1 MEELDCCGYTSSV
14 PVASAYSQPRIHQI
28 LLHGHVVGKVWE
40 LFRQFVS
47 FIFVFILFALFF
59 IPRSYCY
66 FFLGFSALRVLFSA
80 ARCLPVGF
88 SSNECLAFCVSVHFF
103 LSLTWSSHQR
113 NFVFAL
119 CLLRVCGS
127 RISYTCFLLV
137 TGLSAQWTL
146 EARWLMFTLL
156 MTWSAIFISLPLPYT
171 GRKYKTQTHTYTYVH
186 THTYTHG
193 RFTFAHGLFM
203 NSEHYCNDCN
213 APALTLFELLI
224 WRHTHTPTLLISL
237 CIMGRQSQG
246 TLPASSLASRF
257 ALCARIKRGERDR
270 GGCGWRSDVAFK

>member
-1 MEELDCCGYTSSV
+1 MSNKIHQYFQDSIRCFIILSLLFHFFPLFTLTSLVEVCRLSTLVAEVYRGSRLDRHPTPFAIFRSSYLYLIRTKFQTLLIAVHNWHFIDCGGAGLLRVHTSSV

-88 SSNECLAFCVSVHFF
+88 SSNESLAFCVSVHFF

-137 TGLSAQWTL
+137 TGLAAQWTL

-156 MTWSAIFISLPLPYT
+156 MT
-171 GRKYKTQTHTYTYVH
+171 
-186 THTYTHG
+186 
-193 RFTFAHGLFM
+193 
-203 NSEHYCNDCN
+203 
-213 APALTLFELLI
+213 
-224 WRHTHTPTLLISL
+224 
-237 CIMGRQSQG
+237 
-246 TLPASSLASRF
+246 
-257 ALCARIKRGERDR
+257 
-270 GGCGWRSDVAFK
+270 